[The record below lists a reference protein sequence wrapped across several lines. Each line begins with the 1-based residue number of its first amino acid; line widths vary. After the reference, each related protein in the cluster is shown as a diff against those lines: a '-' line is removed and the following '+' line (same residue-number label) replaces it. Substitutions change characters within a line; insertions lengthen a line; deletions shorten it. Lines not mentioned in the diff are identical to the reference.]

1 MRTGLI
7 NWPRVLLAG
16 AGLIVSLKLYDRLAV
31 PVANLIS
38 PTDEV
43 SLYFWGYIGVAF
55 AIALPMWWYF
65 LKEKGGASTGSAVGA
80 VMTIMAWFVGTVSG
94 LPMAIFVYL
103 TQFRYWHFDWAFADL
118 LWSIPVCAGIG
129 AVVGW
134 IAECQQEIRPV
145 SDPDQT
151 SYFIRKARGSLP
163 SPNAPPRLVGVFFAS
178 SVDLYEESSQKHER
192 GSPPVL

>member
-1 MRTGLI
+1 MISCMCTGLI
-7 NWPRVLLAG
+7 NWPRALLAS
-16 AGLIVSLKLYDRLAV
+16 AGLIVSLKLYDRLVV

-43 SLYFWGYIGVAF
+43 SLYFWAYIGVAF
-55 AIALPMWWYF
+55 AIALPIWWYF
-65 LKEKGGASTGSAVGA
+65 LKVKGSPRAGSAVGA
-80 VMTIMAWFVGTVSG
+80 VMTIMVWSVGTFSG
-94 LPMAIFVYL
+94 LPVAVFVYL

-134 IAECQQEIRPV
+134 IAERLQEIRPV

-151 SYFIRKARGSLP
+151 SYFIR
-163 SPNAPPRLVGVFFAS
+163 
-178 SVDLYEESSQKHER
+178 
-192 GSPPVL
+192 